1 MDIGLMIAAHD
12 GLTWDRWRHILH
24 IAERLGFSSVFRSDH
39 YHMAASKDSLEAYVS
54 FVMAAMETERIR
66 FGPMV
71 TPVTFRHPVDV
82 ARMAGQVDL
91 LSNGRFVMGLGSGSV
106 EREHHTY
113 GLPWPPIK
121 ERFDRLE
128 EWMQLIKLLW
138 TESPTNFD
146 GQFYRVTGADMRPK
160 PASGGP
166 PMLIGG
172 GGEKRT
178 LRLVAQYADEWNA
191 VNLTPEDYALKL
203 QVLEQHCAAVGRDPS
218 TIQRSLDLHALI
230 GPTPELV
237 ERATDTL
244 VEVFAHSYA
253 GADTSDRPRFRA
265 GIKSNGILS
274 GTTEE
279 IVDTLGRYAE
289 LGIDEVI
296 FIHFFQE
303 IDDIPEYIAAE
314 ILPRANAL

>member
-24 IAERLGFSSVFRSDH
+24 LAERLGFSSVFRSDH
-39 YHMAASKDSLEAYVS
+39 YEMAASKNSLEAYVS
-54 FVMAAMETERIR
+54 FVMAAMETDRIR

-82 ARMAGQVDL
+82 ARMAGQIDL

-106 EREHHTY
+106 EREHHLY
-113 GLPWPPIK
+113 GLPWPSMK

-128 EWMQLIKLLW
+128 EWLQLIKALW

-146 GQFYRVTGADMRPK
+146 GKFYHVDGANMLPRP
-160 PASGGP
+160 AAGRP
-166 PMLIGG
+166 PLLIGG

-178 LRLVAQYADEWNA
+178 LPLVAQYADEWNA
-191 VNLTPEDYALKL
+191 INLTPDDYARKL
-203 QVLEQHCAAVGRDPS
+203 SVLDRACATVRRDPT
-218 TIQRSLDLHALI
+218 TIRRSLDLHALI

-244 VEVFAHSYA
+244 VKVFAHRYTDV
-253 GADTSDRPRFRA
+253 DTSDRAAFRTEV
-265 GIKSNGILS
+265 KSSGILS
-274 GTTEE
+274 GSTDE
-279 IVDTLGRYAE
+279 IIDTLGRYAE
-289 LGIDEVI
+289 QGIDEVI

-314 ILPRANAL
+314 IVPRANAL